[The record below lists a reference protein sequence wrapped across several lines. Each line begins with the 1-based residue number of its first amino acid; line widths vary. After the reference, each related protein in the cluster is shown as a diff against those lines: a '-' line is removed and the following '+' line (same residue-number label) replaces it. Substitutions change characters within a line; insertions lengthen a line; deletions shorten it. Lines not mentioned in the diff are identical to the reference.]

1 MKPIL
6 KKHYVW
12 IIIDSCEKIILTYQ
26 VYDNRSIDT
35 CILAMNMTLRNSKC
49 FLVKHYT
56 IKINFALNNNYHK
69 I

>member
-56 IKINFALNNNYHK
+56 
-69 I
+69 